1 MANETIKA
9 LLMILLLGS
18 LVGATYVPETW
29 DLATFLVRAM
39 AVVWSTMA
47 LPDRALQHAVR
58 KCVHPAPISADG
70 VAAHQ
75 SVNIPS

>member
-29 DLATFLVRAM
+29 DLSTFLVRAM

-58 KCVHPAPISADG
+58 KRVPSSTQPPVSART
-70 VAAHQ
+70 A
-75 SVNIPS
+75 

>member
-58 KCVHPAPISADG
+58 KRVQSSTQPPSART
-70 VAAHQ
+70 A
-75 SVNIPS
+75 